1 MISIGLNLMLG
12 VLLFCALILGL
23 RLERKLR
30 GLRDSHADFAKA
42 VGELDQAAG
51 RTETSLA
58 SLRAGTET
66 AKSEVASR
74 IDQARVACQ
83 RLEKLVADADKA
95 AVRLSQPLALLDRAP
110 PPARSVQ
117 APPPAPAPS
126 AIARPEPEFLRP
138 AAPVQTRP
146 ASEPAPARSRAK
158 LVDDDL
164 FAQGPAAAVRPQAE
178 RPQAERP
185 QAERPLAAPAQSVRP
200 PAAREREV
208 DPFVAM
214 APAPQ
219 RVALKADNDPVI
231 GLSRTDRAAREALFR
246 EMLDGDATP
255 ELDAFDP
262 FEQGRFV
269 HERRAMLAAVVGGRR

>member
-110 PPARSVQ
+110 PPARPVQ
-117 APPPAPAPS
+117 APPAAPAPS
-126 AIARPEPEFLRP
+126 AIARPAPEFARP
-138 AAPVQTRP
+138 SAA
-146 ASEPAPARSRAK
+146 AAAAPAPARSRAK

-269 HERRAMLAAVVGGRR
+269 HERRAMLAAVMGGRR